1 MTARETTPRSQGL
14 RLMDAWRAL
23 RALLA
28 DPDDTA
34 KVFDIIE
41 ALSGP
46 TRDRVLRRFS
56 ASETGRALLR
66 ERPHLLARLEDRE
79 ALLALPAGS
88 LGRTYA
94 EFMNREKIAADGLV
108 SASADK
114 RHPDTSEEQRWFGDR
129 LRDMHDLW
137 HVVTGY
143 ERDLVGEA
151 ALLAFTYAQTRNP
164 GIGLIVAAA
173 YWKAKDDAA
182 HARPLI
188 REGYRRGRRAAWL
201 PEQRWE
207 ELLAQPLDS
216 VRARLQLGTPPRY
229 AQVRSEGAPALAS

>member
-1 MTARETTPRSQGL
+1 MTDRSATPASSRIQPMAAL
-14 RLMDAWRAL
+14 RAL
-23 RALLA
+23 RALLR

-34 KVFDIIE
+34 KVFDVIE

-46 TRDRVLRRFS
+46 TRTRVLRKFRKRPN
-56 ASETGRALLR
+56 GPALL
-66 ERPHLLARLEDRE
+66 EARPDLLARLSDRE
-79 ALLALPAGS
+79 ALLALPPGS

-94 EFMNREKIAADGLV
+94 EFMNREQIDADGLV
-108 SASADK
+108 EA
-114 RHPDTSEEQRWFGDR
+114 SEEQRNPNASPEERWFGDR

-173 YWKAKDDAA
+173 YWKAKEDSM
-182 HARPLI
+182 HARPVI
-188 REGYRRGRRAAWL
+188 RDGYRRGRDAAWL

-207 ELLAQPLDS
+207 DLLEQPLEA
-216 VRARLQLGTPPRY
+216 VRAQLRLGAPPEY